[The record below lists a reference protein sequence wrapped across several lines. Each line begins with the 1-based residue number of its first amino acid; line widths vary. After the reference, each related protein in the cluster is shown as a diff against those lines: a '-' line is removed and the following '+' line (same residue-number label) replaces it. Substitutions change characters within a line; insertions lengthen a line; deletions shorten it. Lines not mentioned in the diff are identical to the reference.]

1 MPGTIQRDFG
11 PYSQLLPCKA
21 RRIRLPRSP
30 GRYPNPLGR
39 RQTHECYTLSKDC
52 RFRPFPRAWSA
63 RPSGGFSRPMT
74 PRARRAIF
82 TVIVFFTACAMVGS
96 VLQRRVGAQ
105 SSADESQLRDSLK
118 AFTNVYAQVE
128 QNYAEPLNGDQAD
141 AAIYGGAIPG
151 MLRVLDPH
159 SNFYDPKAY
168 AKMRED
174 QHGRYYGVGMVIQ
187 QQLIAGQAKT
197 YVITP
202 YENTPSYR
210 AGIRP
215 GDQIAAV
222 DGKTTDGMT
231 SDLVA
236 KALKGPKGTHVLVTI
251 VREGQP
257 KPLDFDLIR
266 DEIPHPSVDL
276 KYEIRPGIAYI
287 HLTQFQETTAQ
298 EVIEAIASFPNLRGM
313 VLDLRNNPG
322 GLLSQAVEVCD
333 HLLAK
338 GQTIVSQRG
347 RAYPDQNYAATHG
360 NDGKTFPIVVLV
372 NRNTASAAEIVSGAL
387 QDHDRALIVGETT
400 FGKVLVQTVYNLS
413 ENTGLALTTY
423 HYYTPSGRLIQRNY
437 SGVSLYDYYYN
448 HAGASP
454 TDSSNRE
461 VKLTDAGRTVYGG
474 GGIAPDEKIESP
486 KSNRF
491 QDELL
496 YKSVFFRFASH
507 YLANRTVERN
517 FEVNDAVMAEF
528 KQYLTSQ
535 NIAFTEADLNG
546 VMDWIKV
553 SIKEKIVTSQFG
565 QLQGLRTLADW
576 DPMIQKALTFLP
588 EAQAL
593 EDNAH
598 KVLTEKAE
606 ARAAAAQ

>member
-1 MPGTIQRDFG
+1 
-11 PYSQLLPCKA
+11 
-21 RRIRLPRSP
+21 
-30 GRYPNPLGR
+30 
-39 RQTHECYTLSKDC
+39 
-52 RFRPFPRAWSA
+52 
-63 RPSGGFSRPMT
+63 MT
-74 PRARRAIF
+74 PRARRAAFSI
-82 TVIVFFTACAMVGS
+82 ILFFAVCATVGS

-105 SSADESQLRDSLK
+105 SSADESQLRDNLK
-118 AFTNVYAQVE
+118 SFTNVYALVE
-128 QNYAEPLNGDQAD
+128 QNYAEPLNGDKAD
-141 AAIYGGAIPG
+141 TAIYGGAIPG

-187 QQLIAGQAKT
+187 QQVIGGQPKT

-202 YENTPSYR
+202 YENTPSFR

-215 GDQIAAV
+215 GDVISMV

-236 KALKGPKGTHVLVTI
+236 KALKGPKGTHVQVTV
-251 VREGQP
+251 VREGQT
-257 KPLDFDLIR
+257 KPLEFDLIR

-276 KYEIRPGIAYI
+276 KYEIRPGVGYV

-298 EVIEAIASFPNLRGM
+298 EVIEAVDGFTDLKGL
-313 VLDLRNNPG
+313 VLDLRGNPG

-333 HLLAK
+333 HLLTK
-338 GQTIVSQRG
+338 GQGIVSQRG
-347 RAYPDQNYAATHG
+347 RAYPDQNYSATHG

-372 NRNTASAAEIVSGAL
+372 NKNTASAAEIVSGAL

-400 FGKVLVQTVYNLS
+400 FGKGLVQTVYNLS

-437 SGVSLYDYYYN
+437 AGISLYDYYYN

-454 TDSSNRE
+454 NDATNRE

-474 GGIAPDEKIESP
+474 GGITPDEKIESP
-486 KSNRF
+486 KSNHF
-491 QDELL
+491 QDSLL
-496 YKSVFFRFASH
+496 YKSAFFHFAAH
-507 YLANRTVERN
+507 YLANRSVDKN
-517 FEVNDAVMAEF
+517 FQVDEPVLSEF
-528 KQYLTSQ
+528 RQYLTAQ
-535 NIAFTEADLNG
+535 NIPWTEADLTAN
-546 VMDWIKV
+546 MDWLKV

-576 DPMIQKALTFLP
+576 DPMVQKALTFLP

-593 EDNAH
+593 EDNLH
-598 KVLTEKAE
+598 KVLTQKAE
-606 ARAAAAQ
+606 ARSAALQ